1 MILTKSTLENISKT
15 NVIVP
20 NAEQLN
26 LPEKVLQFGTGVLLR
41 GLPDFLIDKANK
53 QGIFNGRIA
62 VVKSTSK
69 GSTAEFDDQDSLYT
83 LCIRGILDGKNVE
96 EDVICSAI
104 SRVIVADEEW
114 DAILS
119 VGKSLELQLIVSN
132 TTEVGI
138 QFVEENIFQ
147 KPPLSFPAKLLAVL
161 FERYKAIGKKIE
173 SKVIVIATE
182 LIPENGKKLES
193 IILKLAAYNN
203 LEHEFN
209 AWLETNITFC
219 NSLVD
224 RIVPGKPDEETLSK
238 LESRLGYEDN
248 LLSMAE
254 PYLLWAIEGDSKVSE
269 MLSFSTVDSGVV
281 ITEDIEKY
289 RELKVR
295 LLNGT
300 HTLSSGIAFLS
311 GIQTVTNAMAQTDL
325 RHYVSQVMVSEIVPA
340 IPYKVDQEEAIAF
353 SRKVIDR
360 FSNPHIEH
368 LWINITAQYT
378 MKMKI
383 RVLPVLL
390 NFYKIENRVP
400 RCIAFGFAAYL
411 KFMSTAE
418 LKEKQYFG
426 QIEGKEY
433 PINDDQA
440 AYFHGLKNE
449 PTSSYVR
456 LVLSDVSFWGT
467 DLNTLP
473 DFIQTVEQDYSSID
487 KIGIRAALT
496 ELNSLTQVPE

>member
-1 MILTKSTLENISKT
+1 MILSKSTLKKINKT
-15 NVIVP
+15 NIIVP
-20 NAEQLN
+20 EAEQFD

-53 QGIFNGRIA
+53 KGLFNGRVA

-83 LCIRGILDGKNVE
+83 LCIRGILDGENVE

-104 SRVIVADEEW
+104 SRVIVADVNW
-114 DAILS
+114 NAVLT
-119 VGKSLELQLIVSN
+119 VGKSPELKLIVSN

-138 QFVEENIFQ
+138 QLVEESIFQ
-147 KPPLSFPAKLLAVL
+147 SPPLSFPAKLLAVL
-161 FERYKAIGKKIE
+161 FERYKALGNDFQ
-173 SKVIVIATE
+173 SQLIVIATE

-193 IILKLAAYNN
+193 IILKLASYNN
-203 LEHEFN
+203 LEQEFTT
-209 AWLETNITFC
+209 WLETNITFC

-224 RIVPGKPDEETLSK
+224 RIVPGKPDEGTLKK
-238 LESRLGYEDN
+238 LESELGYEDK

-269 MLSFSTVDSGVV
+269 VLSFSAVDPGVI
-281 ITEDIEKY
+281 ITEDIEIY

-311 GIQTVTNAMAQTDL
+311 GIQNVTAAMEQADL
-325 RHYVSQVMVSEIVPA
+325 RHYISQVMVSEIIPA
-340 IPYKVDQEEAIAF
+340 IPYKVVEDEAIAF

-378 MKMKI
+378 MKLKI

-390 NFYKIENRVP
+390 NFYKLNNRVP
-400 RCIAFGFAAYL
+400 RSIAFGFAAYL

-418 LKEKQYFG
+418 LIEKQYFG
-426 QIEGKEY
+426 QLEGKEY

-440 AYFHGLKNE
+440 AYFYGLRNE
-449 PTSSYVR
+449 PVSSYVR
-456 LVLSDVSFWGT
+456 SVLSDVDLWGA
-467 DLNTLP
+467 DLNALP
-473 DFIQTVEQDYSSID
+473 DFISTVEQDYTCIE
-487 KIGIRAALT
+487 KIGIEAALA
-496 ELNSLTQVPE
+496 ELNSLT